1 MDKKLKISFGILI
14 VLICFYVYD
23 NSKQKGYQDH
33 YLEAFKFD
41 HNKIS
46 KVIILKDNDGIELE
60 KIDSTWHING
70 HDSLVIKETAVDK
83 LFNETLTVKI
93 NALAVSKHTND
104 LSIYSLD
111 SIRGVNLILL
121 DSQGET
127 LSNVVFGISP
137 SNYRSNF
144 YREFDSHAVYETSR
158 NILTYLTASP
168 KYWGQAPKAEPPDS
182 TSSTPSDL

>member
-1 MDKKLKISFGILI
+1 MDKKLKISIGVLI
-14 VLICFYVYD
+14 VLICFYVYE
-23 NSKQKGYQDH
+23 NSKQMGYQDN
-33 YLEAFKFD
+33 YLRVFKFD
-41 HNKIS
+41 HDKIH

-60 KIDSTWHING
+60 KVDSIWHING
-70 HDSLVIKETAVDK
+70 HDSLIVKPTAIDK

-93 NALAVSKHTND
+93 NALALSKHTND

-137 SNYRSNF
+137 SNYRLNF
-144 YREFDSHAVYETSR
+144 YREFDSHSVHETSR

-182 TSSTPSDL
+182 TSSTSSDL